1 MVREKRSPTAV
12 ELNRH
17 IGRKIAACRK
27 ESGLDLVGLA
37 ARTRISAR
45 TLARIEA
52 GAREADVGQLLAIAD
67 ALKLSVAAL
76 FDGFIARSAVA
87 PAQLPSAERMR
98 ETEVL
103 VQVYRRIADGEQRR
117 RIVAL
122 LKACAESGR
131 Y

>member
-1 MVREKRSPTAV
+1 MVRDKRSPIAV

-17 IGRKIAACRK
+17 VGRKIAACRR
-27 ESGLDLVGLA
+27 EAGLDLIGLA
-37 ARTRISAR
+37 SRTHFSVR

-52 GAREADVGQLLAIAD
+52 GAREADVGQLLAIAE

-76 FDGFIARSAVA
+76 FDGFMARMAIA
-87 PAQLPSAERMR
+87 PAQRPSAERLR

-103 VQVYRRIADGEQRR
+103 VQVYRRIADAEQRR